1 MNFQFVCNFKEN
13 RLISLALNVLKLSLI
28 NVEGK
33 LFPATSLLNANN
45 KLSDDSVGTRSRWV
59 LAVGAQAKIRI

>member
-33 LFPATSLLNANN
+33 LFRATSLRNANN
-45 KLSDDSVGTRSRWV
+45 KLSDDSVSTSSRWV
-59 LAVGAQAKIRI
+59 LPVK